1 MQQQAAIA
9 YPTTA
14 ARFAAAPA
22 IVLGSGAKLLA
33 QGGGGLIMT
42 LTGSFTDMGASVYPP
57 MQ

>member
-1 MQQQAAIA
+1 MQQQAAVA

-14 ARFAAAPA
+14 VAPA

-33 QGGGGLIMT
+33 QGGGGGLIMT